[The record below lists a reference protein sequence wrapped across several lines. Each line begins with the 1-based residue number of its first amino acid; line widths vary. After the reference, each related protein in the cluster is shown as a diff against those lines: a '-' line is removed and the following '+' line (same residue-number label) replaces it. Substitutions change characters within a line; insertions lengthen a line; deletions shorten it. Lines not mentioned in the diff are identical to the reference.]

1 MNTAK
6 VTQLRDHLS
15 KVPAKLDKPR
25 LEALSRRFHD
35 QSPPLLDGFFTAAD
49 DFLFQWA
56 EKPWMAWS
64 RALISST

>member
-35 QSPPLLDGFFTAAD
+35 QLPPLLDGFFTAAD